1 MQKNHVMKN
10 EIRSILCSKTNYE
23 LEEMKADLAEAETCK
38 DVLDYSMLYSNQNE
52 MERTL
57 LLSNHASAKAKAV
70 FVKCVCVQAQYGAD
84 YEDLCDDSEVQ
95 QLWAMYNKA
104 SSDTSKYYCELVAE
118 WYAGYNAA
126 HYVRDSHHERFAPEC
141 VAIARIIRL
150 FSMLAFDR
158 VFEDHRMRIDH
169 FNRLYHELWTVNS
182 GKYVERPD
190 YWSREIA
197 YRSLKNNGDA
207 FGAAKELRAYAA
219 RGMEIVRELGVARTE
234 LAAIAGVTEEV
245 ERQIGNELK
254 GVIVPMPSAR
264 RPYHLHYLDSPG
276 GGGNEEHVLEVLLRD
291 QEVEDGVLNPWT
303 VIEYSVHCIRL
314 VDAYDRPDFK
324 AVYQAIEHCMRHS
337 DDRSIMSHGL
347 RVCLD
352 SARMEII
359 LGDKLRTAADLADE
373 LTLWRAMPVAMGLHP
388 RVGSR
393 SPLAGLSVELTRMI
407 LGYVI

>member
-1 MQKNHVMKN
+1 MQY
-10 EIRSILCSKTNYE
+10 EISSLLREENDYE
-23 LEEMKADLAEAETCK
+23 LEEMKADLAEAEACK
-38 DVLDYSMLYSNQNE
+38 DELDYSMLYSNQNE
-52 MERTL
+52 LEIRR
-57 LLSNHASAKAKAV
+57 LSSKYASAKAKAV

-84 YEDLCDDSEVQ
+84 YEDLCDDSEIQ
-95 QLWAMYNKA
+95 QLWAMYTKA
-104 SSDTSKYYCELVAE
+104 VSKTCECYSNVCFQLCESSYTP
-118 WYAGYNAA
+118 A

-141 VAIARIIRL
+141 VATARIIRL

-158 VFEDHRMRIDH
+158 VFEDHQMRIDH
-169 FNRLYHELWTVNS
+169 FDRLYHELWTVNS
-182 GKYVERPD
+182 GKCVKRPD

-234 LAAIAGVTEEV
+234 LAAVAGVTEEV

-276 GGGNEEHVLEVLLRD
+276 GGGNEEYVLEVLLRD

-373 LTLWRAMPVAMGLHP
+373 LTLWRAMPRGLGAD
-388 RVGSR
+388 RRWRGCRWS
-393 SPLAGLSVELTRMI
+393 
-407 LGYVI
+407 